1 MRATESLHQESILPC
16 QPQRTQLKN
25 DRAAA
30 PISTSPLAAAL
41 LTDAAARAGA
51 AIMRLYHEGAKVR
64 LKDDASPV
72 TEADKASEAI
82 VIDALQR
89 LAPDI
94 PIVSEEIAG
103 DRSADL
109 GPRFFLVDPLDGTK
123 EFIQK
128 RSDFTVNIALVED
141 GLPRFGLVYAPARS
155 MLATTSGAGKAI
167 EVTVEPSERG
177 ADLAALDC
185 RTLQV
190 RVPSPEGLVA
200 VVSRSHLD
208 PATEAFLAKLKIAGR
223 SDAGSA
229 LKFLEVARGVADV
242 YPRFGPDHGVG
253 HGGRPRDPHRR
264 RRPCRGRGGKA
275 APLRQDR
282 DGLAQ
287 SGLCRLG
294 PRSRPMTG
302 GQPLFSNCLS
312 KS

>member
-1 MRATESLHQESILPC
+1 MDFDLA
-16 QPQRTQLKN
+16 
-25 DRAAA
+25 
-30 PISTSPLAAAL
+30 LAAAL

-155 MLATTSGAGKAI
+155 MLATTPGAGTAI
-167 EVTVEPSERG
+167 EVTVDPSARG

-185 RTLQV
+185 RTLHV

-223 SDAGSA
+223 SDAGRLSA
-229 LKFLEVARGVADV
+229 LW
-242 YPRFGPDHGVG
+242 PDHGVG
-253 HGGRPRDPHRR
+253 HGGRPRDPHRSR
-264 RRPCRGRGGKA
+264 RACRGCRGKA
-275 APLRQDR
+275 APIRQDR

-294 PRSRPMTG
+294 PKDRWARRAASH
-302 GQPLFSNCLS
+302 CLVTV
-312 KS
+312 

>member
-1 MRATESLHQESILPC
+1 MPSPASMRATESLHQESILPC
-16 QPQRTQLKN
+16 QPQHAQLKN

-30 PISTSPLAAAL
+30 PISTSLWRPRF

-51 AIMRLYHEGAKVR
+51 AIMRLYHEGAKVS

-82 VIDALQR
+82 VIDAPQR

-109 GPRFFLVDPLDGTK
+109 GPASSGRSARRHQGVHPEALRLHRQYRPGRGRPAPLRPRLCAGAVNARHDAGPGT
-123 EFIQK
+123 
-128 RSDFTVNIALVED
+128 
-141 GLPRFGLVYAPARS
+141 
-155 MLATTSGAGKAI
+155 AI

-185 RTLQV
+185 RTLHV
-190 RVPSPEGLVA
+190 RYEGLVA
-200 VVSRSHLD
+200 VVSRSTSRSGDGGL
-208 PATEAFLAKLKIAGR
+208 PRQLKIAGR

-242 YPRFGPDHGVG
+242 YPRFGPTMEWDTAAG
-253 HGGRPRDPHRR
+253 HAILAAAGGMSRTPRESRSATARPRRACAIRALSP
-264 RRPCRGRGGKA
+264 GAK
-275 APLRQDR
+275 DR
-282 DGLAQ
+282 SA
-287 SGLCRLG
+287 
-294 PRSRPMTG
+294 
-302 GQPLFSNCLS
+302 
-312 KS
+312 

>member
-1 MRATESLHQESILPC
+1 
-16 QPQRTQLKN
+16 
-25 DRAAA
+25 
-30 PISTSPLAAAL
+30 
-41 LTDAAARAGA
+41 
-51 AIMRLYHEGAKVR
+51 MRLYHVGAKVR

-89 LAPDI
+89 LAPNI

-177 ADLAALDC
+177 SDLAALDC
-185 RTLQV
+185 RTLHV
-190 RVPSPEGLVA
+190 RVPSPDGLVA

-208 PATEAFLAKLKIAGR
+208 PATEAFLAKHKIAGR

-242 YPRFGPDHGVG
+242 YPRFGPTMEWDTAAG
-253 HGGRPRDPHRR
+253 HAILIAAGGHVEDAE
-264 RRPCRGRGGKA
+264 GK
-275 APLRQDR
+275 PLRYGKTET
-282 DGLAQ
+282 GLRNPGFVAWGQ
-287 SGLCRLG
+287 SAPGC
-294 PRSRPMTG
+294 
-302 GQPLFSNCLS
+302 
-312 KS
+312 